1 MINNAVLTLAR
12 SKLQQSTKKLCAL
25 EFNDDIDEIIDFLRK
40 INPDILPDKE
50 YIKQENANI
59 LKNKC
64 EIISINDNKYP
75 KLLKQTYLSPLM
87 LSVKG
92 NIDFLSSN
100 TVAFVGSRTL
110 DDGDVKI
117 IHQIVKSINEVDV
130 GVVSGLA
137 YGSDIVAHI
146 QSISTGTIAVMPCGF
161 KYCYPKEH
169 QEILD
174 KIIDFGGIAISEFP
188 FEEPPKQQNF
198 IKRNA
203 TIVGLANS
211 VIIARARSR
220 RSGTMSSA
228 NFATKFNKNIYT
240 LHFLGKNDGNEYLL
254 DNNIANEIT
263 NLEELKYSI
272 LIDIANNENLV
283 NNSDIILNTSSKEN
297 TKQSFLF
304 SHNEGN
310 SIANEVGNILLY
322 SEKCQNIKKN
332 ESELQMLYQICCK
345 ELQPNDIE
353 KREILKV
360 LLEIT
365 LKI

>member
-1 MINNAVLTLAR
+1 MINNAILTLAR
-12 SKLQQSTKKLCAL
+12 SKLQQSTKKLCTL
-25 EFNDDIDEIIDFLRK
+25 EFNDRIDEIIDFLRTIIPNK
-40 INPDILPDKE
+40 LPNKE
-50 YIKQENANI
+50 NIQQENANV
-59 LKNKC
+59 LKNNC
-64 EIISINDNKYP
+64 EIISINDDKYP
-75 KLLKQTYLSPLM
+75 KLLKQTPLSPIILT
-87 LSVKG
+87 VKG
-92 NIDFLSSN
+92 NTDFLSSN

-110 DDGDVKI
+110 DGGDAKI
-117 IHQIVKSINEVDV
+117 IHQIVESINEVDV

-220 RSGTMSSA
+220 KSGTMSSA

-240 LHFLGKNDGNEYLL
+240 LQFLGKNDGNKYLL
-254 DNNIANEIT
+254 DNNIASEIT
-263 NLEELKYSI
+263 DLDELKYSI

-283 NNSDIILNTSSKEN
+283 NNTDVNLDESSPEN

-310 SIANEVGNILLY
+310 SIANEVRNILSY

-332 ESELQMLYQICCK
+332 ENELPMLYQICCK

-360 LLEIT
+360 LLEII

>member
-1 MINNAVLTLAR
+1 M
-12 SKLQQSTKKLCAL
+12 K
-25 EFNDDIDEIIDFLRK
+25 K
-40 INPDILPDKE
+40 INQDILPDEE

-59 LKNKC
+59 LKDKC

-110 DDGDVKI
+110 DTGDAEIVC
-117 IHQIVKSINEVDV
+117 QIVKSINEVDV
-130 GVVSGLA
+130 GIVSGLA

-169 QEILD
+169 QQILD

-211 VIIARARSR
+211 VIIARARTQK
-220 RSGTMSSA
+220 SGTMSSA

-240 LHFLGKNDGNEYLL
+240 LQFLGENNGNKYLL

-263 NLEELKYSI
+263 NLEELKYSM

-283 NNSDIILNTSSKEN
+283 NNTDINLRTSSKEN

-345 ELQPNDIE
+345 ELQPNNME